1 MPEEILQR
9 REDRLLTRHGKAVR
23 HPWHPWSPATRAL
36 LEQLS
41 AVGFAQSPRLV
52 GTDGEADLLSYI
64 PGASGADGWA
74 PAATEEGLAA
84 AARLL
89 RSYHD
94 AVRDWQPQTEPV
106 WFDGSIGTGGPGQV
120 VCHGDFGPWN
130 IVWDGPTPVGLLD
143 FEYARP
149 GDPLDDVA
157 YACEYFVPFRDDA
170 DCLRWLRYPEP
181 PDRRRRISIFAEAY
195 GLGSADGLVD
205 RVITVQSGMRDLV
218 ARLANE
224 GFPRQVDLVAAGYLD
239 ELQARI
245 DWSWEHRHL
254 IEP

>member
-1 MPEEILQR
+1 M
-9 REDRLLTRHGKAVR
+9 
-23 HPWHPWSPATRAL
+23 
-36 LEQLS
+36 
-41 AVGFAQSPRLV
+41 
-52 GTDGEADLLSYI
+52 
-64 PGASGADGWA
+64 
-74 PAATEEGLAA
+74 
-84 AARLL
+84 
-89 RSYHD
+89 
-94 AVRDWQPQTEPV
+94 
-106 WFDGSIGTGGPGQV
+106 

-130 IVWDGPTPVGLLD
+130 IVWYGPTPVGLLD

-157 YACEYFVPFRDDA
+157 YACEYFVPFWDDA
-170 DCLRWLRYPEP
+170 DCLCRLCYPEP
-181 PDRRRRISIFAEAY
+181 PDRRQRLSIFAEAY

-239 ELQARI
+239 ELRARI

-254 IEP
+254 IEL